1 MRRRTLATAVV
12 LAGVSFASNAGQPTA
27 LKPLSF
33 RAEARVDVDADG
45 KFVRAQA
52 SSDLPEPVR
61 RYVEQQLAKWT
72 YKRNDGGGAHGIA
85 STWVDLRACAM
96 PTTTGAYSMGLAYN
110 GSGPMLME
118 AGPPQRLAY
127 VTGRMQLSDTI
138 LLHIVVGE
146 SADGATLESIEGGF
160 KDLTVKQRFADAAR
174 TWVAT
179 LRMQPEL
186 IDGKPVRARGTIPI
200 ELKQRSRSKKPTKD
214 ELLAQALESPQCKQA
229 GQAGNAPAMTAMQSG
244 EVDRLVSIEPV
255 I

>member
-1 MRRRTLATAVV
+1 MRRRTLAAAVV
-12 LAGVSFASNAGQPTA
+12 LVACSFASNAGQPTA

-33 RAEARVDVDADG
+33 RAEARVDVAADG
-45 KFVRAQA
+45 KFVKAQA

-72 YKRNDGGGAHGIA
+72 YKRNDSGGGIA

-127 VTGRMQLSDTI
+127 VTGRMQLSGTI
-138 LLHIVVGE
+138 NLHIVVGE

-160 KDLTVKQRFADAAR
+160 KDLTAKQRFAEAAR

-200 ELKQRSRSKKPTKD
+200 ELKQGSRSKKPTKE

-229 GQAGNAPAMTAMQSG
+229 GQAANAPAMTAMQSS
-244 EVDRLVSIEPV
+244 EVERVVSIEPV